1 MVTRPG
7 YRAVVLAL
15 LRQRRWVGF
24 TLLAVVLVLAFVRLS
39 VWQVSRLHQRQAA
52 NDVERAHLSAP
63 PMTYADLVGLARADP
78 SFATD
83 QQWRAV
89 QVSGHWDAAHQV
101 LVRNRVSDN
110 GDNGYEVLT
119 PLTPSAGGPALLVDR
134 GWIPSGRTPSG
145 PDSVP
150 AAQTGTVTVT
160 ARLAPSEPARPAGGL
175 PPGQVLS
182 ISTHDLGRALPYPA
196 LDAFAVLTSELP
208 TPAGAPVVRAAPVLD
223 DGPHL
228 SYAVQW
234 VLFAMVGIGGWW
246 TFLRREA
253 EEEAERAALD
263 AERAADREG
272 RQGQL
277 DPPADAG
284 VPAG

>member
-1 MVTRPG
+1 M
-7 YRAVVLAL
+7 LAL

-24 TLLAVVLVLAFVRLS
+24 TLLAVFFVVLFVRLS

-63 PMTYADLVGLARADP
+63 PMTYADLVGLARADHA
-78 SFATD
+78 FATD

-89 QVSGHWDAAHQV
+89 QVTGRWDAAHQV

-110 GDNGYEVLT
+110 GDNGYEVVT
-119 PLTPSAGGPALLVDR
+119 PITPSTGGPALLVDR
-134 GWIPSGRTPSG
+134 GWIPSGHTTTG

-150 AAQTGTVTVT
+150 AVQTGTVTVT
-160 ARLAPSEPARPAGGL
+160 ARLLPSEPSRPAGGL

-182 ISTHDLGRALPYPA
+182 ISTQDLAHTLPYPA
-196 LDAFAVLTSELP
+196 LNAFAVLTSESP
-208 TPAGAPVVRAAPVLD
+208 GPGTAPQVRAAPVLD

-234 VLFAMVGIGGWW
+234 VLFAIVGIGGWW

-253 EEEAERAALD
+253 EEEAER
-263 AERAADREG
+263 EGQRAAKQDS
-272 RQGQL
+272 QL
-277 DPPADAG
+277 DPPAGAG
-284 VPAG
+284 ISSG